1 MSAHM
6 VESHG
11 KAVAQVGAQK
21 LWVWSWLDRASSW
34 KGSKM
39 ICQCVFLCV
48 YTKEYSCVSISAWWG
63 WSCVFLF
70 ILEKIHGLIEV
81 F

>member
-63 WSCVFLF
+63 VVLCFSFYPGEDPWAY
-70 ILEKIHGLIEV
+70 
-81 F
+81 